1 MGHTVRHKAKLLARV
16 RRIRGQVEALERAID
31 QEKGCDEVLHQ
42 IAAVRGA
49 VGGLMS
55 EVLEDHVRGH
65 VFAGAPL
72 DAAARAREADD
83 LVAILRSYLK

>member
-1 MGHTVRHKAKLLARV
+1 MAHIVRHKARLLARV

-31 QEKGCDEVLHQ
+31 AEKGCDEVLHQ

-49 VGGLMS
+49 VGGLMN

-65 VFAGAPL
+65 VFAGGPL
-72 DAAARAREADD
+72 DSDARKREADD
-83 LVAILRSYLK
+83 LVGILRSYLK